1 MIKIS
6 NLDSDHLAQK
16 TKPSTTVEK
25 SACTVRVQSFL
36 FHYSKKAPCHHL
48 LCTINELICQN
59 IKRIF
64 KFILNTLARVSRF
77 LNMGF

>member
-36 FHYSKKAPCHHL
+36 FHFSKKG
-48 LCTINELICQN
+48 
-59 IKRIF
+59 
-64 KFILNTLARVSRF
+64 TLSSFA
-77 LNMGF
+77 LYHK